1 MQLSCVFFFNARS
14 TEVDNNIVFLCV
26 QKHLPKCLLTRTG
39 FFFCGDTYWII
50 IAKRQKD
57 EEEL

>member
-1 MQLSCVFFFNARS
+1 MCAEALAKVFTHSYWIFFLRGHS
-14 TEVDNNIVFLCV
+14 
-26 QKHLPKCLLTRTG
+26 
-39 FFFCGDTYWII
+39 YWII

>member
-26 QKHLPKCLLTRTG
+26 QKHLPKCLLVL
-39 FFFCGDTYWII
+39 FFFLRGHSYWII